1 MRKHAF
7 LRNRTLSYRQNL
19 LTMKKNV
26 FHVKYDQYFSNCCG
40 GIIYVTKMGARKRMS
55 SYRLWGSTEDGAIE
69 FESLTNETL
78 SGALEVMR
86 TSFFTGEN
94 VSKAVG
100 VVSEPGAV
108 DELIEL
114 CLDAAK
120 DGVSVVAI
128 EVETGDVVGALFNK
142 IQVPGNP
149 TEKSSF
155 ERFSETCKYKSSK
168 ALVDFMIDIDSR
180 FNLFKH
186 YNAKCILEIM
196 FLSVLPEYSKRR
208 IGELLVSSSLE
219 IARELK
225 RGKQAKIPV
234 LVKDTNSIINYN
246 AIPTLASVI
255 CTSNYSIKICV
266 KLGFEILLNTSFD
279 DFEIDGKKY
288 SEILNN
294 EHKDCCLVVKRI
306 S

>member
-1 MRKHAF
+1 
-7 LRNRTLSYRQNL
+7 
-19 LTMKKNV
+19 
-26 FHVKYDQYFSNCCG
+26 
-40 GIIYVTKMGARKRMS
+40 MGTRKRMS

-69 FESLTNETL
+69 FESLTNDTL
-78 SGALEVMR
+78 SGALNVIR
-86 TSFFTGEN
+86 TSFCTQES
-94 VSKAVG
+94 VSKVVN

-128 EVETGDVVGALFNK
+128 EVETGEIVGALFNK
-142 IQVPGNP
+142 IQVAGNP
-149 TEKSSF
+149 TEKTSF
-155 ERFSETCKYKSSK
+155 ERFSESCKYKSSK
-168 ALVDFMIDIDSR
+168 ALVDFMVDIDSR

-196 FLSVLPEYSKRR
+196 FLAVLPEYSKRR

-225 RGKQAKIPV
+225 RGEQTKIPV
-234 LVKDTNSIINYN
+234 LVKDYNSIINYD
-246 AIPTLASVI
+246 AIPTLASAI
-255 CTSNYSIKICV
+255 GTSNYSTKIFV
-266 KLGFEILLNTSFD
+266 KLGFEILLSISFD
-279 DFEIDGKKY
+279 NFEFDGKKY

-294 EHKDCCLVVKRI
+294 EHKDCSLNAKRI
-306 S
+306 L